1 MNKKVIIIIIT
12 FLIAF
17 LPSKIN
23 AVDICNTTRYDTLKK
38 EAYQIK
44 FNYELKFDKDHN
56 PYFELTAYNVSPNV
70 IIIFD
75 GNEYVGDGN
84 NQIKFINAFE
94 SGKKY
99 EMKMYGGVDT
109 PCAEQYIYKRTIEFP
124 KYNSYSERDECI
136 EYEEFPLCN
145 KWYKGEIPDDSY
157 FLEKFQE
164 YKKSLE
170 KEEKKEKVI
179 EEKSIIDQIIDFYVN
194 NLIITVPLTILFV
207 LVIIAI
213 IIRKIIRKKKRV
225 KLEF

>member
-1 MNKKVIIIIIT
+1 MNKKVIILMIT
-12 FLIAF
+12 FLIVF
-17 LPSKIN
+17 LPSKVN
-23 AVDICNTTRYDTLKK
+23 ASNICNTTKYDNLKK
-38 EAYQIK
+38 EAYQIQ
-44 FNYELKFDKDHN
+44 FNYELKFDKGHN
-56 PYFELTAYNVSPNV
+56 PYFELTAYNVSPDI

-75 GNEYVGDGN
+75 GNEYVGDKN
-84 NQIKFINAFE
+84 NQIKFLNAFE

-99 EMKMYGGVDT
+99 EMKMYGGTDT
-109 PCAEQYIYKRTIEFP
+109 SCAEQYIYKKTVEFP

-145 KWYKGEIPDDSY
+145 KWYKGEITDDNY
-157 FLEKFQE
+157 FEEKLEE

-170 KEEKKEKVI
+170 KGEEKKEVI
-179 EEKSIIDQIIDFYVN
+179 KEKSIIDQIIDFYLN

-207 LVIIAI
+207 LVIIVI